1 MFHHS
6 TFENQARSSAAGSR
20 LPPLNKPSPAP
31 KKPPVILRERDLP
44 ALLAAAFDDLM
55 SNTRIAGALL
65 EEIDRALVVSAHAD
79 WTGVVVPGS
88 RVLFKQGLDQPPG
101 WTTLVMPASAD
112 KSNGML
118 SVLTMLGAGLLGRSK
133 GQSISWDDRQG
144 GSVRLEII
152 DVIDP
157 LDRES

>member
-6 TFENQARSSAAGSR
+6 TFENQARSSAAGSE
-20 LPPLNKPSPAP
+20 LPPLNKPGQAP

-55 SNTRIAGALL
+55 SNPRIAGALL
-65 EEIDRALVVSAHAD
+65 EEIDRALVVSAKAD
-79 WTGVVVPGS
+79 WTCVVVPGS
-88 RVLFKQGLDQPPG
+88 KVLYQQGLDQPPR

-118 SVLTMLGAGLLGRSK
+118 SVLTTLGAGLLGLSK

-157 LDRES
+157 VDRES